1 MTMMINNNI
10 SDLRLEEELAEHD
23 TKHKNYQSC
32 VYVSRGQ
39 DFVAWSNLKKN
50 CSLVTHI
57 KELEQNEIYVNV
69 V

>member
-1 MTMMINNNI
+1 MMINNNI

-57 KELEQNEIYVNV
+57 KN
-69 V
+69 